1 MSKDEKGRILI
12 VGSVESTGKTVPLM
26 FRKSGYATEVAGTG
40 REAMEKARSQFFNVA
55 LVDVELPDMN
65 GVELLATLRE
75 INPDMAMVV
84 VTGCPSLET
93 AVQALNNGAAA
104 YITKPLNMGDML
116 ATVEGALDK
125 QRVAVESRRLY
136 QQAQRELAESRRAEE
151 ALRECSKRLEEMLE
165 QRTKGL
171 RDAREYAESIVAAV
185 REPLLVLDEDLRVVS
200 ANRSFYRTFKITPKE
215 TEGQPM
221 YELGN
226 RQWDIPRL
234 RELLEEV
241 LPKNKAFE
249 DFEVEHDYPTIG
261 RRTML
266 LSARREREASETQMI
281 LLTIEDITERKLA
294 EERVHVF
301 QRRLRSMASQLSL
314 AEERERKRL
323 AAGLHDQVGQPLA
336 AVKIKLGALRG
347 LLSSDGLSEQVDEI
361 RELVETAIHEMRSL
375 TFELSPP
382 ILYDLGLDAALQ
394 WLVEQV
400 QAQHGIVC
408 KFEDDNQPKPLG
420 DDARGLLFWVVREL
434 LINVVKHA
442 KARTA
447 TVSICRDDDELR
459 VSVEDDGV
467 GFDTSEIDR
476 RNRGFGL
483 FSIRQLLTEFG
494 GQVEVESKPGQGT
507 RVTLVAPLEC
517 GEESDQG
524 H

>member
-1 MSKDEKGRILI
+1 MAKDEKGRILI
-12 VGSVESTGKTVPLM
+12 VDDDNNMCNTMSFTFG
-26 FRKSGYATEVAGTG
+26 RSGYATEVAGTG
-40 REAMEKARSQFFNVA
+40 REAMEKARSQFFSVA
-55 LVDVELPDMN
+55 LVDIELPDMN
-65 GVELLATLRE
+65 GVELVAPLKE

-93 AVQALNNGAAA
+93 AVQALRNGAAA
-104 YITKPLNMGDML
+104 YITKPLNMGDIL
-116 ATVEGALDK
+116 ATVEGVVEK
-125 QRVAVESRRLY
+125 QHLAMESRKLY
-136 QQAQRELAESRRAEE
+136 QKAQRELAESRRAEQ
-151 ALRECSKRLEEMLE
+151 ALREYSKRLEEMLE

-171 RDAREYAESIVAAV
+171 RDAREYAESIVAAI

-200 ANRSFYRTFKITPKE
+200 ANRSFYRTFKMTPKE
-215 TEGQPM
+215 TEGQPL

-234 RELLEEV
+234 RELLTEV
-241 LPKNKAFE
+241 LPNNTAFD

-261 RRTML
+261 QRTML
-266 LSARREREASETQMI
+266 LSARREREASETRMI
-281 LLTIEDITERKLA
+281 LLTIEDITERKRA
-294 EERVHVF
+294 EERIHVF

-314 AEERERKRL
+314 AEERERKRM

-336 AVKIKLGALRG
+336 AVKMKLGALRG
-347 LLSSDGLSEQVDEI
+347 LLSSDGLVEQVDEI
-361 RELVETAIHEMRSL
+361 RELIDQAIHEMRSL

-382 ILYDLGLDAALQ
+382 ILYDLGLEPALE

-400 QAQHGIVC
+400 QKEHGIVC
-408 KFEDDNQPKPLG
+408 RFEDDGQNKPLG

-447 TVSICRDDDELR
+447 TVSIWRDGDELR

-483 FSIRQLLTEFG
+483 FSIRQRLTEFG
-494 GQVEVESKPGQGT
+494 GQVEVESKPGHGT
-507 RVTLVAPLEC
+507 RVILVAPLEC
-517 GEESDQG
+517 SEESEQG